1 MLTQALGHQPYITW
15 HLAWEPAP
23 PTCSLGKGWPRLG
36 GGGQDHVYVCVCV
49 CLPISWADTGCLAP
63 PTQQPP
69 TPPQE
74 GWDGHWPV
82 LQARTPRVGDAGG
95 AEA

>member
-49 CLPISWADTGCLAP
+49 CVSPFPGQIL
-63 PTQQPP
+63 
-69 TPPQE
+69 
-74 GWDGHWPV
+74 
-82 LQARTPRVGDAGG
+82 G
-95 AEA
+95 A